1 MDDLPGD
8 VKEQVFR
15 GLGEAVVAMWSRLPQ
30 DIQHDLF
37 EGAVASQGESKRHQL
52 AVFLHGEHSRT
63 SDADKNPAMPEPDSL
78 GG

>member
-1 MDDLPGD
+1 MDELPKEI
-8 VKEQVFR
+8 KEQVFR
-15 GLGEAVVAMWSRLPQ
+15 ALGESLVKIWSRLPQ

-37 EGAVASQGESKRHQL
+37 EGAVASQGESKRQQL

-63 SDADKNPAMPEPDSL
+63 ADAVKSRAMPEPDSL